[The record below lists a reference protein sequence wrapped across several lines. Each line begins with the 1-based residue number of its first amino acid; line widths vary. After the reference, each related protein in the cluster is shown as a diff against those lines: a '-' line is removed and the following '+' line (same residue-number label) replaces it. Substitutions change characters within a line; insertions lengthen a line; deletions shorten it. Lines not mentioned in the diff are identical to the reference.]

1 MADFQ
6 SGPFE
11 PERYDFMTELFC
23 NGGAMRGGSL
33 HHNVSSHPFVG
44 TVRTTPNYR
53 FFSVRDEFPALLL
66 DHTAGAAIEGEL
78 YDIPLDDIRTAF
90 LPDEPPELELTV
102 VALEDGRSVLGVG
115 LRPGVLDAQP
125 DELTDITYAGSWRR
139 YRGLPQP
146 QN

>member
-1 MADFQ
+1 
-6 SGPFE
+6 
-11 PERYDFMTELFC
+11 MTELFC

-44 TVRTTPNYR
+44 TVRTTPDYR

-66 DHTAGAAIEGEL
+66 
-78 YDIPLDDIRTAF
+78 DIRTAF

>member
-1 MADFQ
+1 MLD
-6 SGPFE
+6 
-11 PERYDFMTELFC
+11 PERNDFMAELFC

-44 TVRTTPNYR
+44 TVRTTPHYR
-53 FFSVRDEFPALLL
+53 FYSVRDEFPALLL

-78 YDIPLDDIRTAF
+78 YDIPLDAIRTTF

-102 VALEDGRSVLGVG
+102 VALDDGRSVLGVG
-115 LRPGVLDAQP
+115 LRPGVLEARP
-125 DELTDITYAGSWRR
+125 GELTDITYTGSWRR
-139 YRGLPQP
+139 YRGLPAP

>member
-1 MADFQ
+1 MVADRPGLP
-6 SGPFE
+6 SASCPR
-11 PERYDFMTELFC
+11 P
-23 NGGAMRGGSL
+23 
-33 HHNVSSHPFVG
+33 V
-44 TVRTTPNYR
+44 
-53 FFSVRDEFPALLL
+53 
-66 DHTAGAAIEGEL
+66 EGRR
-78 YDIPLDDIRTAF
+78 PS
-90 LPDEPPELELTV
+90 PELELTV

>member
-1 MADFQ
+1 
-6 SGPFE
+6 
-11 PERYDFMTELFC
+11 
-23 NGGAMRGGSL
+23 MRPSKA
-33 HHNVSSHPFVG
+33 SS
-44 TVRTTPNYR
+44 TTFR
-53 FFSVRDEFPALLL
+53 STTSA
-66 DHTAGAAIEGEL
+66 
-78 YDIPLDDIRTAF
+78 TAF

>member
-1 MADFQ
+1 
-6 SGPFE
+6 
-11 PERYDFMTELFC
+11 MTELFC

-44 TVRTTPNYR
+44 TVRTVPSYR

-78 YDIPLDDIRTAF
+78 YDIPLDDIRTSF

-115 LRPGVLDAQP
+115 LRPGVLDAQQ

-146 QN
+146 SN

>member
-1 MADFQ
+1 
-6 SGPFE
+6 
-11 PERYDFMTELFC
+11 MTELFC

-44 TVRTTPNYR
+44 TVRTTPDYR

-78 YDIPLDDIRTAF
+78 YDIPLDDIRTSF
-90 LPDEPPELELTV
+90 LPDEPPELELT
-102 VALEDGRSVLGVG
+102 VG